1 MNIMLATEIGAS
13 LMVFGIGSFF
23 VLVGISVVTA
33 VVATFLPV
41 YSAAKKKPVESIR
54 SI

>member
-1 MNIMLATEIGAS
+1 MLATEIGAS

-23 VLVGISVVTA
+23 VLVGIAIVTA
-33 VVATFLPV
+33 VIATFLPV
-41 YSAAKKKPVESIR
+41 YNAAKKKPVDSIR